1 MASEWVSSPDGIRR
15 WRLPVCVRV
24 VSMDRFYCTAGC
36 DIHLG
41 TVNSALSANYI
52 SYDHGARGRS
62 SGWDRLSGAA

>member
-1 MASEWVSSPDGIRR
+1 MELDDGGCLCASVSYLWIVFIARQA
-15 WRLPVCVRV
+15 V
-24 VSMDRFYCTAGC
+24 Y
-36 DIHLG
+36 IHLG